1 MRDPFARATSSVR
14 RLLGTDA
21 LLRGAPAGKVHIE
34 HGVEVYEQVGDHDA
48 AFSRSIATIDKALA
62 PKSGDTLQMLDENGV
77 VTATYQIGR
86 FFADNGYNVR
96 HMVVEAP

>member
-48 AFSRSIATIDKALA
+48 AFSRSIATIDKTKS
-62 PKSGDTLQMLDENGV
+62 PKQGDSLQMLDENGL
-77 VTATYQIGR
+77 VTASYIVGR

-96 HMVVEAP
+96 YLVSEV